1 MLRKSQN
8 SFAQINPVHY
18 LSIDKQAIF
27 YILIVIGI
35 YWITSLYRAVISS
48 LVLGILL
55 AYLLHPLVVIL
66 AKKLHLNSRLS
77 VGIVFVSFLIFILSV
92 TRFSTPI
99 LLKQI
104 RILTNDFQVI
114 SNELIALQPI
124 LDELVDINIPLEEII
139 PELQDEINQFLV
151 PTKLFRI
158 ILTATD
164 NLIWVMV
171 TFMTCFYLL
180 LDHSKLINWIYHITP
195 HSMRD
200 HVRQIHK
207 EIDLVWRTYLRG
219 QLSMMVL
226 IGFLSGLGGVTVGL
240 KNALIIGVI
249 AGILEL
255 IPSLGP
261 TIATF
266 IAGMSAWTQGSL
278 TLDLSNFWFAIL
290 VCSIF
295 IIIQVLENTILI
307 PRIMSKRMNLHPALI
322 FIAIVSTLTLFGVL
336 AGLIVIPVI
345 GSFVVII
352 RYTFQ
357 HLYSNTDGKMPP
369 GQRQLSGQTD

>member
-1 MLRKSQN
+1 M
-8 SFAQINPVHY
+8 
-18 LSIDKQAIF
+18 
-27 YILIVIGI
+27 
-35 YWITSLYRAVISS
+35 
-48 LVLGILL
+48 
-55 AYLLHPLVVIL
+55 
-66 AKKLHLNSRLS
+66 RL
-77 VGIVFVSFLIFILSV
+77 
-92 TRFSTPI
+92 
-99 LLKQI
+99 
-104 RILTNDFQVI
+104 
-114 SNELIALQPI
+114 
-124 LDELVDINIPLEEII
+124 
-139 PELQDEINQFLV
+139 
-151 PTKLFRI
+151 
-158 ILTATD
+158 
-164 NLIWVMV
+164 
-171 TFMTCFYLL
+171 
-180 LDHSKLINWIYHITP
+180 
-195 HSMRD
+195 
-200 HVRQIHK
+200 IHK

-226 IGFLSGLGGVTVGL
+226 IGFLSGLGGVAVGL

-266 IAGMSAWTQGSL
+266 IAGMSAWTQGSQ

-290 VCSIF
+290 VCSTF
-295 IIIQVLENTILI
+295 IIIQVLDNTILI

-357 HLYSNTDGKMPP
+357 HLYSNSDEKMPP
-369 GQRQLSGQTD
+369 GQRQLSSQNRLT